1 MPPVRGW
8 VLYPRMCPNS
18 IRVLI
23 PETLSL
29 PTVGFKPFFQRSR
42 MQLKEVVIVIVKVK
56 GLALAKD
63 PGTPLADLHAG
74 FLQPCFVALK
84 LFLRDFE
91 SDVVVGP
98 LAQRRTLDNCHPDAA
113 DQEKFGARRPGGR
126 LDSDLCQPPA

>member
-1 MPPVRGW
+1 MRPVRGC
-8 VLYPRMCPNS
+8 VLYSQTRPHPTRA
-18 IRVLI
+18 L
-23 PETLSL
+23 TLDALSL
-29 PTVGFKPFFQRSR
+29 LPVGLEPFFQRSR

-74 FLQPCFVALK
+74 FLKSRFVQLK
-84 LFLRDFE
+84 LFLRNLE

-98 LAQRRTLDNCHPDAA
+98 LAQLRTLHNCHPDAA